1 MWRIVN
7 NSKSLIT
14 IGIFLTFFMW
24 ITMLEIRFSTRNY
37 SEKFFTQTNDCG
49 KVYNFAKYR

>member
-14 IGIFLTFFMW
+14 VGIFLMFFMW
-24 ITMLEIRFSTRNY
+24 ITMLEIWFSTRNY
-37 SEKFFTQTNDCG
+37 SEKFSTQTNDCG